1 MKDEL
6 LNFLLAGMNETASD
20 EMLEKVVGIVGKP
33 LHHETCEKYIMYGSC
48 STLLVYNAV
57 SPLQA
62 AQIAC
67 LDDVIN
73 PNLVPEIVQG
83 MKVTGEHVE
92 SGTTYVQATLAENGR
107 KVSARVTKFLSGE
120 EGAYIVELF

>member
-1 MKDEL
+1 MKNEIL
-6 LNFLLAGMNETASD
+6 EMLLAGMNETASE
-20 EMLEKVVGIVGKP
+20 EMLEKVVSIIGKP
-33 LHHETCEKYIMYGSC
+33 LHHETCEQYTMYGSC
-48 STLLVYNAV
+48 STLLVCNAV

-67 LDDVIN
+67 LDDIN
-73 PNLVPEIVQG
+73 PDLVPEIVQG
-83 MKVTGEHVE
+83 MKVTGEHIE
-92 SGTTYVQATLAENGR
+92 SGTTYVQATLAESGR

>member
-6 LNFLLAGMNETASD
+6 LKILLAGMKETASE
-20 EMLEKVVGIVGKP
+20 EMLEKVVGIIGKP
-33 LHHETCEKYIMYGSC
+33 LHHEVCEKYTMYGSC
-48 STLLVYNAV
+48 STLLVCNAV

-67 LDDVIN
+67 LDDIN
-73 PNLVPEIVQG
+73 PDLVPEIVQG
-83 MKVTGEHVE
+83 MKVTGEHIE
-92 SGTTYVQATLAENGR
+92 SGTTYIQATLAENGR
-107 KVSARVTKFLSGE
+107 KVSARVTKFLSDE

>member
-20 EMLEKVVGIVGKP
+20 EMLEKVVGIIGKP
-33 LHHETCEKYIMYGSC
+33 LHHETCEKYTMYGSC

-67 LDDVIN
+67 LDDIN
-73 PNLVPEIVQG
+73 PDLVPEIIHG
-83 MKVTGEHVE
+83 MEVTGEHVE
-92 SGTTYVQATLAENGR
+92 SGTTYVQATLAGNGR